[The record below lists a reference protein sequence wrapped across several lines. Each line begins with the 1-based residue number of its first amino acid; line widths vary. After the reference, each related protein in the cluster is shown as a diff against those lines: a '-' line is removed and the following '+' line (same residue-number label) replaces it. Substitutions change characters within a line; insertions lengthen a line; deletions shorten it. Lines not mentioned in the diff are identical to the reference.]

1 MSITIAI
8 RDETTSGDI
17 RDAGTLEFESERTTV
32 RELIRSRVYQEVKDH
47 NTKRNQTHFGGLVQP
62 TDTER
67 ELNGYRFKQPRQ
79 LDWKRQFD
87 VALKAFDENQI
98 LLLVNDR
105 QVEALDEEIVLA
117 KETVVA
123 FVRLIALVGG

>member
-32 RELIRSRVYQEVKDH
+32 RELIRSRVYQEVKDY

-62 TDTER
+62 TDTEK

-79 LDWKRQFD
+79 VDWKQQFD

-98 LLLVNDR
+98 LILVNDR
-105 QVEALDEEIVLA
+105 QVETLDEDIVLA
-117 KETVVA
+117 KETVVS
-123 FVRLIALVGG
+123 FLRLIPLVGG